1 MLRLMNTTVLKVFSN
16 SRWKIL
22 EKWKKLTSAFSFW
35 ATLHCCGWVFNAAV
49 LLGKHTLVKWEWQ
62 ARNY

>member
-22 EKWKKLTSAFSFW
+22 RNWKANECFLFLGHTA
-35 ATLHCCGWVFNAAV
+35 
-49 LLGKHTLVKWEWQ
+49 LLWLGV
-62 ARNY
+62 